1 MTSLLAKI
9 RQFNDKEL
17 ALVIDVKNSLE
28 EVQFLSEL
36 DELLNKYGKEVKVVR
51 VVEF

>member
-9 RQFNDKEL
+9 SLYSDKEL
-17 ALVIDVKNSLE
+17 ALVINVKNSIE

-36 DELLNKYGKEVKVVR
+36 EDVLNKYGKEVEVVR
-51 VVEF
+51 VLE

>member
-9 RQFNDKEL
+9 RQFDDEEL
-17 ALVIDVKNSLE
+17 ALVINVKNSME

-36 DELLNKYGKEVKVVR
+36 DELLNKHGKEVKVVR